1 MLVDE
6 DKINEKRAESAL
18 ILDIERKTEVSKL
31 DAELRNFDWEK
42 YKHPSLR
49 AAELLAID
57 DNIECVEE
65 FTTEQLRD
73 LVLRKEDPEEEIDIN
88 PVKEVI
94 SYSTAVEYLEQISI
108 FFEQKG
114 ITVVLVIT

>member
-6 DKINEKRAESAL
+6 DKIK
-18 ILDIERKTEVSKL
+18 
-31 DAELRNFDWEK
+31 K

-73 LVLRKEDPEEEIDIN
+73 LLLRKRRPREVIDIN

-94 SYSTAVEYLEQISI
+94 SNSTAVEY
-108 FFEQKG
+108 
-114 ITVVLVIT
+114 